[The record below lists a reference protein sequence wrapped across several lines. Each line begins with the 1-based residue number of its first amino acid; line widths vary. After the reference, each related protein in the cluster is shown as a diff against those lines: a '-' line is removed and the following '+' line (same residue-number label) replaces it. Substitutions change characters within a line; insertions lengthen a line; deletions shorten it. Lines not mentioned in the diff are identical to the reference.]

1 MQKVVLITGVSSGF
15 GKAIAERLLAQGH
28 IVYGTSRRNPDFDL
42 NGLRIKHLDV
52 TQKDVVNEVVG
63 SIVEEQGHLDV
74 LINNAGIG
82 IAGAAELATE
92 QEIDLQMNTNFMG
105 VVNMCSAVLPHFRAR
120 RRGTVLNVSS
130 IGGVFTIP
138 YQGFYSVSKFAVE
151 AYSEALALETRQ
163 FGINIVIVEPGDFNT
178 GFTNNRK
185 VSEVTLRDEDYKA
198 SFDRVLRNIEKDE
211 RGGGDPKYLARKIA
225 KIINKKSP
233 KFRYLITPNIVQRLS
248 VTAHGILP
256 NRMFQWILRLFYG
269 V

>member
-15 GKAIAERLLAQGH
+15 GKAIAEQLLAQGH

-92 QEIDLQMNTNFMG
+92 QEVDLQMNTNFMG

-138 YQGFYSVSKFAVE
+138 YQGFCSVSI
-151 AYSEALALETRQ
+151 S
-163 FGINIVIVEPGDFNT
+163 
-178 GFTNNRK
+178 
-185 VSEVTLRDEDYKA
+185 
-198 SFDRVLRNIEKDE
+198 
-211 RGGGDPKYLARKIA
+211 
-225 KIINKKSP
+225 
-233 KFRYLITPNIVQRLS
+233 LS
-248 VTAHGILP
+248 
-256 NRMFQWILRLFYG
+256 
-269 V
+269 